1 MPPVMA
7 DDSPPPDLH
16 QRLRALDE
24 DDVEAALAGSY
35 VEEYLALVERAALLE
50 LYNRMLDRVIG
61 TPDD

>member
-1 MPPVMA
+1 MA
-7 DDSPPPDLH
+7 LPESGLTAH
-16 QRLRALDE
+16 LRSLDE

-35 VEEYLALVERAALLE
+35 VEEYFALVERAALLE